1 MKKRETFSQF
11 LERLALEY
19 MEKNYPE
26 DYEKFKEISTTSP
39 SRIITLS
46 TNSR

>member
-19 MEKNYPE
+19 MEKNPE
-26 DYEKFKEISTTSP
+26 KFQKFKEVSTISP
-39 SRIITLS
+39 SRTKILS
-46 TNSR
+46 TSSR